1 MDIISIELLT
11 NNLEKTTA
19 FYQELLDFEVVTKN
33 QHEVT
38 FRIGTSLIRFT
49 ENLSFNTIYH
59 FAFNIPQN
67 QVESALSWLQSKVEV
82 ILDTNEQSIT
92 KFEDWNAQ
100 AVYFYDNNG
109 NILEFI
115 ARKDLNDHSSESFSS
130 NLIRC
135 VSEIGLVSDE
145 PLALAEELI
154 QEHGLNYFEK
164 GPILS
169 DFTALGDH
177 NGLLILSRK
186 GRNWYPTQH
195 PAQKNSVS
203 IKFTVENQ
211 IHTLDF

>member
-19 FYQELLDFEVVTKN
+19 FYQEILDFEVVTKN
-33 QHEVT
+33 QHEVI
-38 FRIGTSLIRFT
+38 FRVGTSLLRFT

-67 QVESALSWLQSKVEV
+67 QVKSALSWLHNKVEV
-82 ILDTNEQSIT
+82 ILDTNKQPIT
-92 KFEDWNAQ
+92 QFENWNAQ
-100 AVYFYDNNG
+100 AVYFYDDNG

-115 ARKDLNDHSSESFSS
+115 ARRDLNDHSSESFSS

-135 VSEIGLVSDE
+135 VSEIGLVCDE

-154 QEHGLNYFEK
+154 QQNRLNYFEK

-177 NGLLILSRK
+177 NGLLILSK
-186 GRNWYPTQH
+186 TGRNWYPTQH
-195 PAQKNSVS
+195 PAQKNTVSV
-203 IKFTVENQ
+203 KFNSNSKV
-211 IHTLDF
+211 HTLHF

>member
-19 FYQELLDFEVVTKN
+19 FYQELIDFEVVTKN
-33 QHEVT
+33 QHEVI
-38 FRIGTSLIRFT
+38 FRVGTSLIRFT

-109 NILEFI
+109 NIL
-115 ARKDLNDHSSESFSS
+115 
-130 NLIRC
+130 NLLP
-135 VSEIGLVSDE
+135 V
-145 PLALAEELI
+145 
-154 QEHGLNYFEK
+154 K
-164 GPILS
+164 
-169 DFTALGDH
+169 T
-177 NGLLILSRK
+177 
-186 GRNWYPTQH
+186 
-195 PAQKNSVS
+195 
-203 IKFTVENQ
+203 
-211 IHTLDF
+211 